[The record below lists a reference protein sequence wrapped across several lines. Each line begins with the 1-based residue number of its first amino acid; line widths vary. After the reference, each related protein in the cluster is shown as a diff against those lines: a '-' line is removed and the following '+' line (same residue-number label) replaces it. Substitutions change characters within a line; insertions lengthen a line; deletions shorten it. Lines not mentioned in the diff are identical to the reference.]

1 MELTE
6 LLGLLKV
13 RGFEAVSKNITAKQL
28 RLLGRVP
35 QASMNNWLVAM
46 DWLLA
51 KGESSS
57 WTIDISKQYFRR
69 NGKLLF
75 AWRII
80 LQATDDVTQHYADLG
95 EAVRNSPKAKTTVE
109 EYTLHG
115 ASASRNSLSKARGAQ
130 SGLNGGVGPA
140 AIRR

>member
-1 MELTE
+1 MELAE
-6 LLGLLKV
+6 LLGLFKA
-13 RGFEAVSKNITAKQL
+13 RGFEAVSKNVTAKQV

-35 QASMNNWLVAM
+35 QAVMSNWLVAV

-51 KGESSS
+51 KGENAP

-80 LQATDDVTQHYADLG
+80 LQADDVSKHYGDLG

-115 ASASRNSLSKARGAQ
+115 VGPDRNSVRG
-130 SGLNGGVGPA
+130 GKGVHGVLNAVVGPA

>member
-1 MELTE
+1 MELVE
-6 LLGLLKV
+6 LLGLLKA
-13 RGFEAVSKNITAKQL
+13 RGFEAVSKNVTAKQV

-35 QASMNNWLVAM
+35 QAGMSNWLVAV

-51 KGESSS
+51 KGENAP

-80 LQATDDVTQHYADLG
+80 LQAEDVSKYYGDLG

-115 ASASRNSLSKARGAQ
+115 VGPDRNSVRGGKGVQ
-130 SGLNGGVGPA
+130 GVLNAVVGPA
-140 AIRR
+140 AVRR